1 MGSGFSAAPPSVALS
16 PGLVTTFWVAGLNP
30 IPGAPVQA
38 PVPLPT
44 QLSGISLTL
53 SQSTYGKGFPLP
65 ALPVPIIS
73 IAQTNNC
80 AEPMPTSTSL
90 ACIMTG
96 IAVQVPYELVVDPFT
111 MPPDTT
117 LTVTQD
123 SVAGPAFS
131 VATAHDIVHIL
142 TCNLAPCIA
151 RADGSLLQ
159 TGPPPVA
166 GDILTIYLVGL
177 GTTNPSVPNGQ
188 VTPAPAPT
196 LRDGVFVDL
205 VFGAN
210 AGPSVPAMNQPA
222 GQQAKVTF
230 AGLSPGQIGL
240 YQINVQLPE
249 TFPSIPAC
257 GVNGDLTVASN
268 LAINIGTAYYVHDGL
283 SLSIF
288 QSKNDPES
296 GSCFQYKMILKLGTP
311 APGGLSFL
319 KVRSR

>member
-1 MGSGFSAAPPSVALS
+1 MHHRAPFLLFLPLFGVVVANAQNGPTLLGSGFAAAPSSVALS
-16 PGLVTTFWVAGLNP
+16 PGLVMTFWVAGLNP

-44 QLSGISLTL
+44 ELSGISLTI

-65 ALPVPIIS
+65 TLPVPIIS

-80 AEPMPTSTSL
+80 DSPLTPSTSL
-90 ACIMTG
+90 ACIITG
-96 IAVQVPYELVVDPFT
+96 ITVQVPYELVVDPFT
-111 MPPDTT
+111 MPPYTT

-123 SVAGPAFS
+123 GVASPAFS

-159 TGPPPVA
+159 TGPLPVA

-177 GTTNPSVPNGQ
+177 GTTTPSVPTGQ
-188 VTPAPAPT
+188 LTPAPAPT
-196 LRDGVFVDL
+196 LNDDVFVDL

-210 AGPSVPAMNQPA
+210 AGPSIPAINRPA
-222 GQQAKVTF
+222 GQQATVTF

-240 YQINVQLPE
+240 YQINVQLPAA
-249 TFPSIPAC
+249 FPSIPAC
-257 GVNGDLTVASN
+257 GVNGNLTVESN
-268 LAINIGTAYYVHDGL
+268 LAINIGTAYYVYDGL
-283 SLSIF
+283 SICV
-288 QSKNDPES
+288 QP
-296 GSCFQYKMILKLGTP
+296 
-311 APGGLSFL
+311 
-319 KVRSR
+319 